1 VIGRI
6 FCGFFDDDL
15 TAVGIDSTVFGD
27 GFGNDFGG
35 GVFADVDD
43 FAAGV
48 LVLAF
53 AGDGNSQ
60 HICFAIVSFEDR
72 AWIEHRSAG
81 AEISVDSFHV
91 GIFFHERSFGVEIVG
106 VGRSVFY

>member
-1 VIGRI
+1 MIVSIH
-6 FCGFFDDDL
+6 CGFLDDDL
-15 TAVGIDSTVFGD
+15 AAVGGNSAVFGD

-35 GVFADVDD
+35 CVFADVDD
-43 FAAGV
+43 FATGV
-48 LVLAF
+48 LVLTF
-53 AGDGNSQ
+53 AGDGNPQ

-91 GIFFHERSFGVEIVG
+91 GIFFHECSFGVEVVG

>member
-6 FCGFFDDDL
+6 VCGFFDDDL
-15 TAVGIDSTVFGD
+15 AAVGRNAAVFGD
-27 GFGNDFGG
+27 GFGDDFGG

-43 FAAGV
+43 FGAGV

-53 AGDGNSQ
+53 SSHCYPQ
-60 HICFAIVSFEDR
+60 HICFAIVSFEYG
-72 AWIEHRSAG
+72 AWIEHGGAR

-91 GIFFHERSFGVEIVG
+91 GSLLYQGSFGIEIVG
-106 VGRSVFY
+106 VGGSVFY

>member
-1 VIGRI
+1 MVGRI
-6 FCGFFDDDL
+6 VCGFFDDDL
-15 TAVGIDSTVFGD
+15 AAVGRNAAVFGD
-27 GFGNDFGG
+27 GFGDDFGG

-43 FAAGV
+43 FGAGV

-60 HICFAIVSFEDR
+60 HICFAIVSFEYR
-72 AWIEHRSAG
+72 AWIEHGRAG

-91 GIFFHERSFGVEIVG
+91 GIGVHERSFGVEVVG
-106 VGRSVFY
+106 VG

>member
-91 GIFFHERSFGVEIVG
+91 GIFFHERSFGVEVVG